1 MTAKGLPAAALSASV
16 CASCATSSPSSDELC
31 GSTRCGPS
39 AGRLAQLAAPARP
52 AQRPAQRG
60 PGLGGGGDAGRHDA
74 VLGGRHGDARLRRH
88 RGRFL
93 RGHRLAIG
101 GGDGAG
107 AGHGA
112 APPGS
117 RRDGTRGGQAGPAQ
131 PGAASRRSMALVSL
145 ALFAVVAFYVARYGR
160 VLHETGSL
168 SETLRI
174 IVYPWVYVVGLGCA
188 GLTLALLVD
197 FLRSVAALMAALRH

>member
-1 MTAKGLPAAALSASV
+1 MSSAV
-16 CASCATSSPSSDELC
+16 
-31 GSTRCGPS
+31 
-39 AGRLAQLAAPARP
+39 
-52 AQRPAQRG
+52 
-60 PGLGGGGDAGRHDA
+60 
-74 VLGGRHGDARLRRH
+74 
-88 RGRFL
+88 
-93 RGHRLAIG
+93 
-101 GGDGAG
+101 
-107 AGHGA
+107 
-112 APPGS
+112 
-117 RRDGTRGGQAGPAQ
+117 Q
-131 PGAASRRSMALVSL
+131 PGADVAPGGVIHLLDRASALLNEGLAWAAAAMLGAMMLFSVADMVMRGFGVTVAGSYEVIGWLSAVAMALALGTVQRHKGHVAMELVVVKMGRRSRALTEALMALVSL